1 MSINSDDNGNI
12 NENRDNVEIVDKNE
26 NEDELYAP
34 SVQKLKQ
41 TETSTQEE
49 LNDLVRDLGLPKDG
63 AEFLASYFKKKNM
76 LSNDAKVSFYR
87 DREKSFRK
95 YFAEENTD
103 DGKLIYC
110 NNIDGLMEELKPGV
124 YKDEEW
130 RLFIDSSK
138 RSLKAVLL
146 HNTNLY
152 A

>member
-1 MSINSDDNGNI
+1 MSIDSDDNGNI
-12 NENRDNVEIVDKNE
+12 NEDRDDVEIVDKDE
-26 NEDELYAP
+26 NEELYAS

-41 TETSTQEE
+41 PETSTQEE

-95 YFAEENTD
+95 YFTEENTD
-103 DGKLIYC
+103 DGKLVYC
-110 NNIDGLMEELKPGV
+110 NNIDGLMEELKPGI

-130 RLFIDSSK
+130 RLFIDLSK

-146 HNTNLY
+146 LYKYNTI
-152 A
+152 